1 MRMGIVAILA
11 GAAFSSPMIS
21 GPLAAATPSPP
32 EVCYAAETGM
42 RVRDMTACLAPG
54 GIEYQ
59 QGAHQPTYDGANPL
73 VPYGTSP
80 HVPLGTNT
88 NNAG

>member
-1 MRMGIVAILA
+1 
-11 GAAFSSPMIS
+11 
-21 GPLAAATPSPP
+21 
-32 EVCYAAETGM
+32 M